1 MPRRPRLLLAGV
13 PVHIVQRGNNRCD
26 CFHTKDDCVRYL
38 GDLEV
43 LSRKYECGVHAYVLM
58 TNHVHLLLTPNRAE
72 SASLLMKYL
81 GQRYV
86 QYFNRRYA
94 RSGTLWEGRFRS
106 CIVSEETYLLS
117 CYRYIEL
124 NPVRAQMV
132 LRPEDYAWSSYRIN
146 ALGAPSSFLAPHS
159 CFQRLGLTE
168 QERRSNYRDLVRSAP
183 DSTSIDEIRQATNGN
198 YALGAQGF
206 RSEVERILN
215 RRASPGRPGRPL
227 RLRQNSG
234 TDHV

>member
-13 PVHIVQRGNNRCD
+13 PVHIIQRGNNRCD
-26 CFHTKDDCVRYL
+26 CFRTQDDYVRYL
-38 GDLEV
+38 CTLEAM
-43 LSRKYECGVHAYVLM
+43 SRKYECVVHAYVLM
-58 TNHVHLLLTPNRAE
+58 TNHVHLLLTPNRSE

-94 RSGTLWEGRFRS
+94 RSGSLWEGRFRS
-106 CIVSEETYLLS
+106 CMVSEETHLLS

-124 NPVRAQMV
+124 NPVRARMV
-132 LRPEDYAWSSYRIN
+132 RHPEDYAWSSYRNN
-146 ALGAPSSFLAPHS
+146 AFGASSSLLAPHS

-168 QERRSNYRDLVRSAP
+168 QERRSNYRDLVGNAL
-183 DSTSIDEIRQATNGN
+183 DSTALDEIRQATNGN
-198 YALGAQGF
+198 YALGAHGF
-206 RSEVERILN
+206 RREVERILN
-215 RRASPGRPGRPL
+215 RRASPGRPGRPVK
-227 RLRQNSG
+227 SG